1 MNLVKTVYIIQS
13 GFTTSSKLVISLCPL
28 HRLTWHMADKVGYPT
43 RLLKLCLS
51 YVPPKSSSLFGKNC
65 DNCFKYDFPIHKK
78 TAFTDILYIHLD
90 PFIKRNVISVWLN
103 LPVTRKTRCNKQSL
117 GLISRILLN
126 LSGQSWTRPHNAHI
140 SF

>member
-1 MNLVKTVYIIQS
+1 MNHVKTVYIIQA
-13 GFTTSSKLVISLCPL
+13 GFTTSSKSVISLC
-28 HRLTWHMADKVGYPT
+28 RLTCHMADKVGYPT

-51 YVPPKSSSLFGKNC
+51 YVPPKSSSLFSKNC

-103 LPVTRKTRCNKQSL
+103 LPVTRKTRGNKQSL

-126 LSGQSWTRPHNAHI
+126 LSGQSRTRSHNAHI

>member
-13 GFTTSSKLVISLCPL
+13 GFTTSSKSVISLC
-28 HRLTWHMADKVGYPT
+28 RLTCHMADKVGHPT

-51 YVPPKSSSLFGKNC
+51 YVPPKSSSLFSKNY

-78 TAFTDILYIHLD
+78 TAFTDVLYIHLD

-103 LPVTRKTRCNKQSL
+103 LPITRKTRCNKQSL
-117 GLISRILLN
+117 GLIGRILLN